1 MTTRPP
7 KKTWMFDMA
16 SAPPATAKR
25 PGKPLATKSAKPAQ
39 AAASASASAR
49 MAEARKQRT
58 SFSGANRDASS
69 LLDERAHA
77 EKLRRERTQATA
89 QPALTSERMRHRM
102 VERLA
107 ASGIRHPAVL
117 AAMNRVPRHRFVDEG
132 LASRAY
138 DDTPLP
144 IGHAQT
150 ISQPYVVARMTE
162 LVIAELPVALS
173 QARVLEI
180 GTGCGYQAAVLAEVF
195 GEVYS
200 IERIRALHLRAR
212 DNLRAL
218 RVPNL
223 RLAYGDGLAGI
234 PDAAPFD
241 AMLIAAAGDVL
252 PDALLDQLKVGGRAL
267 APLAVGRGRIG
278 EQTLCLFVR
287 TSRTTWS
294 TTLLDAV
301 RFVPL
306 LAGLA

>member
-7 KKTWMFDMA
+7 KKTWMFAMA

-25 PGKPLATKSAKPAQ
+25 PGKPIATKTDGPAKSN
-39 AAASASASAR
+39 ASAPVPES
-49 MAEARKQRT
+49 RKQRT
-58 SFSGANRDASS
+58 SSSRSSKEASS
-69 LLDERAHA
+69 PLDERSHA
-77 EKLRRERTQATA
+77 EKVRRERAQTST

-117 AAMNRVPRHRFVDEG
+117 AAMKRVPRHRFVDEG

-138 DDTPLP
+138 DDTALP

-162 LVIAELPVALS
+162 LVITELPVGLRD
-173 QARVLEI
+173 ARVLEV

-200 IERIRALHLRAR
+200 IERIRALHVRAR

-223 RLAYGDGLAGI
+223 RLVYGDGLAGV

-241 AMLIAAAGDVL
+241 AMLIAAAGDAL

-267 APLAVGRGRIG
+267 APLAMGRGRIG
-278 EQTLCLFVR
+278 EQSLCLFIR
-287 TSRTTWS
+287 TSRSQWS

>member
-1 MTTRPP
+1 MKAPARKSWMVEIPKTPAARP
-7 KKTWMFDMA
+7 
-16 SAPPATAKR
+16 SR
-25 PGKPLATKSAKPAQ
+25 PGKPIAATAAVAKKKATTSPV
-39 AAASASASAR
+39 AARVAPSEPRAK
-49 MAEARKQRT
+49 AE
-58 SFSGANRDASS
+58 SD
-69 LLDERAHA
+69 
-77 EKLRRERTQATA
+77 RRERTQGSGHTRATLNPDR
-89 QPALTSERMRHRM
+89 QRERM

-107 ASGIRHPAVL
+107 AAGIRHPAVL
-117 AAMNRVPRHRFVDEG
+117 AAMATTPRHRFVDEG

-138 DDTPLP
+138 DDTALP

-162 LVIAELPVALS
+162 LILSELPVAPRL
-173 QARVLEI
+173 ARVMEI
-180 GTGCGYQAAVLAEVF
+180 GTGCGYQAAVLAQVV

-200 IERIRALHLRAR
+200 IERIRALHDRAR

-223 RLAYGDGLAGI
+223 RLVHGDGLRGL

-241 AMLIAAAGDVL
+241 AMLIAAAGDAL

-267 APLAVGRGRIG
+267 APLATGRGRHG

-287 TSRTTWS
+287 TARSGWS

-306 LAGLA
+306 VAGLA

>member
-1 MTTRPP
+1 MTTPP
-7 KKTWMFDMA
+7 RKSWMVDMPKTTAAKA
-16 SAPPATAKR
+16 SR
-25 PGKPLATKSAKPAQ
+25 PGKPIGSAPSKTKVKPAPAPTRPKVVEPHLQ
-39 AAASASASAR
+39 A
-49 MAEARKQRT
+49 E
-58 SFSGANRDASS
+58 ND
-69 LLDERAHA
+69 
-77 EKLRRERTQATA
+77 RRERTQGSGHNRATLN
-89 QPALTSERMRHRM
+89 PDRMRERM

-117 AAMNRVPRHRFVDEG
+117 AAMGHTPRHRFVDEG

-138 DDTPLP
+138 DDTALP

-162 LVIAELPVALS
+162 LILSELPVAARS
-173 QARVLEI
+173 ARVMEI
-180 GTGCGYQAAVLAEVF
+180 GTGCGYQAAVLAQVV

-200 IERIRALHLRAR
+200 IERIRALHDRAR

-223 RLAYGDGLAGI
+223 RLVYGDGLLGL

-241 AMLIAAAGDVL
+241 AMLIAAAGDAL
-252 PDALLDQLKVGGRAL
+252 HDALLDQLKVGGRAL
-267 APLAVGRGRIG
+267 APLTTGRGRAG

-287 TSRTTWS
+287 TGRSSWS

-306 LAGLA
+306 RPGIA

>member
-1 MTTRPP
+1 MTKHPS

-16 SAPPATAKR
+16 SAPPATPKR
-25 PGKPLATKSAKPAQ
+25 PGKPIATKAAAPSKPA
-39 AAASASASAR
+39 ATATAV
-49 MAEARKQRT
+49 EARKARASLFQ
-58 SFSGANRDASS
+58 ANKDAGHPIG
-69 LLDERAHA
+69 ERATA
-77 EKLRRERTQATA
+77 ERTRRERAQAMV

-117 AAMNRVPRHRFVDEG
+117 AAMDRVPRHRFVDEG

-138 DDTPLP
+138 DDTALP

-150 ISQPYVVARMTE
+150 ISQPYVVGRMTE
-162 LVIAELPVALS
+162 LVMTDLPVAPRE
-173 QARVLEI
+173 ARVLEV

-200 IERIRALHLRAR
+200 IERIRALHERAR

-223 RLAYGDGLAGI
+223 RLVYGDGLAGI
-234 PDAAPFD
+234 PDVAPFD
-241 AMLIAAAGDVL
+241 AMLIAAAGDAL
-252 PDALLDQLKVGGRAL
+252 PDSLLDQLKIGGRAL

-278 EQTLCLFVR
+278 EQTLCLFIR

>member
-1 MTTRPP
+1 MAGTRPTR
-7 KKTWMFDMA
+7 KSWMVDMP
-16 SAPPATAKR
+16 STTAPAPKR
-25 PGKPLATKSAKPAQ
+25 PGKPPADRRPVAAPAPARRVPTTPPANAIEQREREEQ
-39 AAASASASAR
+39 A
-49 MAEARKQRT
+49 
-58 SFSGANRDASS
+58 
-69 LLDERAHA
+69 
-77 EKLRRERTQATA
+77 RRERTRASDTA
-89 QPALTSERMRHRM
+89 QSAETSERMRHRM

-107 ASGIRHPAVL
+107 RSGIRHPAVL
-117 AAMNRVPRHRFVDEG
+117 AAMRSVPRHRFVDEG

-138 DDTPLP
+138 DDTALP

-162 LVIAELPVALS
+162 LALTDLPVPPA

-180 GTGCGYQAAVLAEVF
+180 GTGCGYQAAVLAAVV

-200 IERIRALHLRAR
+200 IERIRALHDRAR

-223 RLAYGDGLAGI
+223 RLVYGDGLAGV

-241 AMLIAAAGDVL
+241 AMLIAAAGDAL
-252 PDALLDQLKVGGRAL
+252 PDELLDQLKVQGRAL
-267 APLAVGRGRIG
+267 APLAVGRGAAG
-278 EQTLCLFVR
+278 DQTLCLFVR
-287 TSRTTWS
+287 TSRTQWS

-306 LAGLA
+306 KPGLA